1 MKKLKNRKNFI
12 NNYLT
17 NLQKKFQMEEVGI
30 EHGTGLIFNDYNH
43 NQTGSFLSHIVWVKS
58 NGHASSCNDVFI
70 STWKK
75 TFTKIKI
82 LKH

>member
-30 EHGTGLIFNDYNH
+30 EHGTG
-43 NQTGSFLSHIVWVKS
+43 
-58 NGHASSCNDVFI
+58 
-70 STWKK
+70 
-75 TFTKIKI
+75 
-82 LKH
+82 